1 MPEDDVM
8 KQTIEAALRD
18 AESTARLGANNQL
31 NEGGRQA
38 LSALL
43 NLINADIAEAAHDA
57 AGDGR

>member
-18 AESTARLGANNQL
+18 AESTARLNKNQL
-31 NEGGRQA
+31 NEGGKQA

-43 NLINADIAEAAHDA
+43 DLINADIAGAAHDA